1 MLKHRLLMS
10 ALLIPGAIGL
20 FALDHHF
27 QGNAPILYWLL
38 ILLSARCVWE
48 VAELSRAVGC
58 RPNVLLMVTATWAI
72 ITVGWQPIWYML
84 HSDGFIWTQAPGVLI
99 VLYCAI
105 AVLLLVNGVMRFP
118 LPETD
123 GETQPRLGRHLATLG
138 VELFAVTYIGVFLAI
153 TVQLRWATRATEG
166 YLALGALMIAAKSGD
181 IGAYTFGRLIG
192 GPKMTPKLSPGK
204 TWSGGVGHLVTA
216 GLCSVGWLCWLG
228 PMISSLW
235 NPWSV
240 ASGAV
245 FGVVVG
251 FAGLIGDLAES
262 LIKRDVGAKDAP
274 ALLPGFGGLLDL
286 MDSLLLAG
294 PVAYGMWHLLR

>member
-10 ALLIPGAIGL
+10 ALLIPGTIAL
-20 FALDHHF
+20 FALDHRF
-27 QGNAPILYWLL
+27 WGNAPILYWLL

-48 VAELSRAVGC
+48 IAELSRAVGC
-58 RPNVLLMVTATWAI
+58 RPNVVLMVAATWAI
-72 ITVGWQPIWYML
+72 ISLGWQPLWFML

-99 VLYCAI
+99 LLYGAI
-105 AVLLLVNGVMRFP
+105 AVLLLFNGVVRFP
-118 LPETD
+118 LAD
-123 GETQPRLGRHLATLG
+123 NSGETQPSLGRNLATLG

-153 TVQLRWATRATEG
+153 TVQLRWVTGATEG
-166 YLALGALMIAAKSGD
+166 YLALGALVIAAKSGD

-192 GPKMTPKLSPGK
+192 GPKMTPQLSPGK
-204 TWSGGVGHLVTA
+204 TWAGGVGHLVTA

-235 NPWSV
+235 QPRSI
-240 ASGAV
+240 ASAAV

-262 LIKRDVGAKDAP
+262 LIKRDVGVKDAP

-286 MDSLLLAG
+286 MDSILLAG
-294 PVAYGMWHLLR
+294 PVAYFMWHLLQ